1 MQSFKE
7 LIIWQKSMELVEE
20 VYRIIRLLPP
30 EEKYA
35 LADQIKRSAVSIP
48 SNIAEGKGRNSDR
61 EFLRFLNIA
70 NGSAY
75 ELETQLIIC
84 QRLGYIKAEQLLI
97 AFQLCNEIGR
107 MLNAIINKLTAKS

>member
-7 LIIWQKSMELVEE
+7 MLVWQKSMDLVEE
-20 VYRIIRLLPP
+20 VYRIIKLLPSD
-30 EEKYA
+30 ERYA
-35 LADQIKRSAVSIP
+35 LIDQIKRSSVSIP
-48 SNIAEGKGRNSDR
+48 SNIAEGRGRNSDR

-84 QRLGYIKAEQLLI
+84 QRLGYKV
-97 AFQLCNEIGR
+97 
-107 MLNAIINKLTAKS
+107 

>member
-30 EEKYA
+30 EEKFA

-84 QRLGYIKAEQLLI
+84 QRLGYIKAE
-97 AFQLCNEIGR
+97 
-107 MLNAIINKLTAKS
+107 

>member
-20 VYRIIRLLPP
+20 VYRIIILLPP
-30 EEKYA
+30 DEKYA

-84 QRLGYIKAEQLLI
+84 QRLGYMRAEQLHK
-97 AFQLCNEIGR
+97 AFQLCSEICK
-107 MLNAIINKLTAKS
+107 MLNAIIKKLTANG

>member
-1 MQSFKE
+1 MQGFKE
-7 LIIWQKSMELVEE
+7 LIVWQKSMELVEE

-30 EEKYA
+30 DEKYA

-48 SNIAEGKGRNSDR
+48 SNIAEGRGRNSDR

-84 QRLGYIKAEQLLI
+84 QRLGYMRTEQLQK
-97 AFQLCNEIGR
+97 AFRLCNEICR
-107 MLNAIINKLTAKS
+107 MLNAIIKKLTANS